1 VLLSVPTFTL
11 DLMVAPRALALSPSS
26 LQTMLATPSSSSMVT
41 TGKVAHLRFVK
52 IALQE
57 LARDSVAVA
66 DSADVV
72 VLEAA
77 SVLVEDLELVAASVE
92 VSAVVVALAA
102 DMEDL
107 PVVDLM
113 PEPPQ
118 LLPTLSQ
125 TMLLLERRGAK
136 PFMSAT

>member
-1 VLLSVPTFTL
+1 MLLSVPTFTL
-11 DLMVAPRALALSPSS
+11 DLMVAPRALELSPSS
-26 LQTMLATPSSSSMVT
+26 LQTMLATPSSNSMVT
-41 TGKVAHLRFVK
+41 TGKVAHLRSAK
-52 IALQE
+52 IASPE
-57 LARDSVAVA
+57 LARDSAVA

-72 VLEAA
+72 VLEVA

-92 VSAVVVALAA
+92 VSVVVVSAA

-107 PVVDLM
+107 PVVLM

-136 PFMSAT
+136 LSMSAT